1 MGTSDV
7 HIPMARVVGSGGV
20 GGLVWDLWREAVNV
34 HGLRRATDG
43 VNVLLTPDGL
53 AKFKAHAVGRGFVEK
68 FPGSRG
74 VKDVETKVPIDFLL
88 TGGVPG
94 DGVMRGMTF
103 PDPRECAIES
113 AGKRYV
119 NLETLVGMRLVSAMT
134 APDWTCDRD
143 DGHRLIR
150 RNESGEHFADGQ
162 FSCVSRKS
170 VGSCCSSRS
179 CRRGWSR
186 MRAIVVIMS

>member
-1 MGTSDV
+1 MGTSDI
-7 HIPMARVVGSGGV
+7 HITLARVVKTLEELGISYAICGAM
-20 GGLVWDLWREAVNV
+20 AVNV
-34 HGLRRATDG
+34 HGLRRATED
-43 VNVLLTPDGL
+43 VDVLLTPEGL
-53 AKFKAHAVGRGFVEK
+53 AQFKAHALGRGFVEK

-74 VKDVETKVPIDFLL
+74 VKDSETKVPIDFLL

-143 DGHRLIR
+143 DGT
-150 RNESGEHFADGQ
+150 G
-162 FSCVSRKS
+162 
-170 VGSCCSSRS
+170 
-179 CRRGWSR
+179 
-186 MRAIVVIMS
+186 

>member
-1 MGTSDV
+1 MRGSRVVLCPLPASPWRGQDAAVVPKDEEIAARVEQLNRFFLGTSDV
-7 HIPMARVVGSGGV
+7 HVAMARFVERLEVLGIPYAICGAM
-20 GGLVWDLWREAVNV
+20 AVNV
-34 HGLRRATDG
+34 HGLRRATEG
-43 VNVLLTPDGL
+43 VNVLLTPSGL
-53 AKFKAHAVGRGFVEK
+53 AQFKAHALGRGFVEK

-74 VKDVETKVPIDFLL
+74 VKDSETKVPIDFLL

-143 DGHRLIR
+143 DGT
-150 RNESGEHFADGQ
+150 G
-162 FSCVSRKS
+162 
-170 VGSCCSSRS
+170 
-179 CRRGWSR
+179 
-186 MRAIVVIMS
+186 